1 MVTGPAASSAV
12 RSAGSR
18 SIILAV
24 VAARPAPAPRQCLPV
39 NPRARCLT
47 GPMPLSSAPIRPS
60 LPHSSVTATIPP
72 VAVSEGSAAPIW
84 ILPRVLPGVRAAS
97 TISVT
102 LLLLPSSTVTLDN
115 PSRTPQPHTLSAAC
129 RRSTRGNG
137 SDQAATSVVRPS
149 RAPNQAGGHGQ
160 FLAMRRRRR
169 TSSSTAGTSSSGSS
183 SIKRSS
189 SSRCARVASMYA
201 GSSRPACVRTVPVDG
216 TVRTHA
222 GLLLPAYI
230 EAMSAQ
236 REELLRL
243 IEELPEDEVPA
254 VLDDVRRR
262 LRIARNWP
270 WPPAW
275 FGAREGRTT
284 DVAAW
289 SDPFPRVER
298 RHAAESV

>member
-102 LLLLPSSTVTLDN
+102 LLLGQSSTVTLDN

-129 RRSTRGNG
+129 RRSTRGSG
-137 SDQAATSVVRPS
+137 SDSGLTVGQQSVAAVPEEPDRVRLRGTVTPDG
-149 RAPNQAGGHGQ
+149 RQPDRHLVGEPPADAFAVGGGLIRDHPAHHGLILRGRSTRSAADQ
-160 FLAMRRRRR
+160 VRTKLRQVGARGSLAYGPPLRRQ
-169 TSSSTAGTSSSGSS
+169 GC
-183 SIKRSS
+183 
-189 SSRCARVASMYA
+189 CARLLTCDTIGGLMSLRFADLPLC
-201 GSSRPACVRTVPVDG
+201 SS
-216 TVRTHA
+216 
-222 GLLLPAYI
+222 
-230 EAMSAQ
+230 Q
-236 REELLRL
+236 
-243 IEELPEDEVPA
+243 
-254 VLDDVRRR
+254 
-262 LRIARNWP
+262 
-270 WPPAW
+270 
-275 FGAREGRTT
+275 
-284 DVAAW
+284 
-289 SDPFPRVER
+289 
-298 RHAAESV
+298 